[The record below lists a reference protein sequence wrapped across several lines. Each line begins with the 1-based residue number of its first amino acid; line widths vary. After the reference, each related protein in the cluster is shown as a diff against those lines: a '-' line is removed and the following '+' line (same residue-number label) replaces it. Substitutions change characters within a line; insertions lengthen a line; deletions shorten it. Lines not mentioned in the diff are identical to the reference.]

1 MSQRLCA
8 CTWMTILPQTSCFTS
23 YKEKKYLY
31 KRRLWGSEL
40 YQIIQIWHSDV
51 LALIHCWSLLSQNMF
66 YWKIFTVPEV
76 DDSPERKLELLY
88 GVTLPD
94 WCVNGTDLPGVYKE
108 ITDKTMEGSDVIDT
122 NRLFPILMASDL
134 PRDQL
139 GQIWNRANRNVPGQ
153 LNALELRI
161 VLGLV
166 ALAQVCSVICLSI
179 W

>member
-1 MSQRLCA
+1 
-8 CTWMTILPQTSCFTS
+8 MTILPQTSCFTS
-23 YKEKKYLY
+23 YKEKKYVY
-31 KRRLWGSEL
+31 KRRLWDFVFYVL
-40 YQIIQIWHSDV
+40 IQV
-51 LALIHCWSLLSQNMF
+51 TSLNNPNLTLTCTYPNPLLQHFISK
-66 YWKIFTVPEV
+66 YIFKKLFIVPKV

-88 GVTLPD
+88 GVALPD

-108 ITDKTMEGSDVIDT
+108 ITDKTVEGSDVIDT

-166 ALAQVCSVICLSI
+166 ALAQVYSAICFSI
-179 W
+179 

>member
-1 MSQRLCA
+1 MNS
-8 CTWMTILPQTSCFTS
+8 
-23 YKEKKYLY
+23 
-31 KRRLWGSEL
+31 
-40 YQIIQIWHSDV
+40 
-51 LALIHCWSLLSQNMF
+51 
-66 YWKIFTVPEV
+66 
-76 DDSPERKLELLY
+76 
-88 GVTLPD
+88 
-94 WCVNGTDLPGVYKE
+94 TDLPGVYKE

-134 PRDQL
+134 SRDQL

-179 W
+179 

>member
-1 MSQRLCA
+1 M
-8 CTWMTILPQTSCFTS
+8 
-23 YKEKKYLY
+23 
-31 KRRLWGSEL
+31 
-40 YQIIQIWHSDV
+40 
-51 LALIHCWSLLSQNMF
+51 
-66 YWKIFTVPEV
+66 
-76 DDSPERKLELLY
+76 
-88 GVTLPD
+88 TLPD

-108 ITDKTMEGSDVIDT
+108 ITDKTMEGSDVIDP

-166 ALAQVCSVICLSI
+166 ALAQVCSVIYLCLSI
-179 W
+179 